1 MNGKIDSKLSNTG
14 NLPVTVKTG
23 NKVKI
28 SLCNYDDDDDE
39 EDEEEKELTKSTL
52 KNLKPATSTSESS
65 GVKRPTSG
73 LLSIL
78 PPPKS
83 NKFISEKKAEAP
95 STSMPSFLIPRTL
108 KQPISLAPLPV
119 NDHNDEDDD
128 DDDEESE
135 IMKRA
140 KRLRQDPPLNVVL
153 NLNHG
158 NEEDDEEEND
168 PDDDPEP
175 EFRDDDESEQSSKIS
190 KGATYSNKGK
200 LELDS
205 DALQKLCGGNKKR
218 HDVPFEITDVKA
230 NDIVGDN
237 RSELMKQITNEYKP
251 SSNRDYFSGG
261 GRKKHQITYLAYVAK
276 ERDQEL
282 RNTWAQGKFNKQQ
295 ARQKYGF

>member
-1 MNGKIDSKLSNTG
+1 MNGKSDSKLSNAG
-14 NLPVTVKTG
+14 NMPLVVKAG

-28 SLCNYDDDDDE
+28 SLCNYDDDDEE
-39 EDEEEKELTKSTL
+39 EDEDEKELAKTTL
-52 KNLKPATSTSESS
+52 KNLKPITSNESS
-65 GVKRPTSG
+65 GVKRPASG

-83 NKFISEKKAEAP
+83 NRFVSSNSTSNEKKTEP
-95 STSMPSFLIPRTL
+95 TTSMPSFLIPRTL
-108 KQPISLAPLPV
+108 KTPISLAPLPT
-119 NDHNDEDDD
+119 NED
-128 DDDEESE
+128 DDDEEEDSE

-140 KRLRQDPPLNVVL
+140 KRLRQDPPLSSVL
-153 NLNHG
+153 NLNQNDTG
-158 NEEDDEEEND
+158 EDEND
-168 PDDDPEP
+168 PDEDPEP
-175 EFRDDDESEQSSKIS
+175 QFHDEDETAQPSKIS
-190 KGATYSNKGK
+190 KSATYSKAK

-205 DALQKLCGGNKKR
+205 EALQKLCGGNKKK

-251 SSNRDYFSGG
+251 SSNRDFFAGG
-261 GRKKHQITYLAYVAK
+261 GRKKHQITYLAYVAQ

-282 RNTWAQGKFNKQQ
+282 KNTWAQGKFNKQQ